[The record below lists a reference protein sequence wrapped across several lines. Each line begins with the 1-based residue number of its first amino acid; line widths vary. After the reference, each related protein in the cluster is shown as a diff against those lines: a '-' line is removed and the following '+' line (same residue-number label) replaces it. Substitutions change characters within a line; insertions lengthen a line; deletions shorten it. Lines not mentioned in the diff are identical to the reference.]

1 MAYFTPEQISR
12 AKDIDLLTYL
22 QNFNPDE
29 LVYESRNTYH
39 TRTHDSLKIN
49 NGMWYW
55 FSRNIGGKNALEY
68 LIQVEEYKFTDAVS
82 HLLNQKGLEKK
93 YIPKQILTEKE
104 KIDRLDLPKKAANNY
119 KVMSYL
125 QSRGI
130 SKNIID
136 ECINKGYI
144 YQEYPKNNVV
154 FVGFDEENNPRYAG
168 VRGTNSSRYMHDAY
182 GSDKAYSFKLK
193 SVVKNNSVHLFESAI
208 DLLSYATFKELKD
221 EKWDEENLLS
231 LAGVYSPGKDILNSK
246 VPKTV
251 STFLKNNSN
260 VDTIYIHFDNDT
272 AGRIATQALI
282 NSFSDSYK
290 IINDP
295 PKSGKDFNDYLC
307 DFLQINRHKCYEN
320 YR

>member
-1 MAYFTPEQISR
+1 MAYFTTSQISK
-12 AKDIDLLTYL
+12 AKEIDLLTYL
-22 QNFNPDE
+22 QNNNPDE

-55 FSRNIGGKNALEY
+55 FSRNIGGKTALEY
-68 LIQVEEYKFTDAVS
+68 LIQVEEYSFTDAVS
-82 HLLNQKGLEKK
+82 HLLNQKGLEKR

-104 KIDRLDLPKKAANNY
+104 KIERLDLPKKAPNNF
-119 KVMSYL
+119 KVISYL
-125 QSRGI
+125 LSRGI

-136 ECINKGYI
+136 ECINKGFI

-154 FVGFDEENNPRYAG
+154 FVGYDDDNIPRYAG

-193 SVVKNNSVHLFESAI
+193 SVIQNNSVHLFESAI
-208 DLLSYATFKELKD
+208 DLLSYATFKELNN

-231 LAGVYSPGKDILNSK
+231 LAGIYSPSKDVLNSK
-246 VPKTV
+246 IPKTI
-251 STFLKNNSN
+251 STFLKSNSN
-260 VDTIYIHFDNDT
+260 IDTIYIHFDNDN
-272 AGRIATQALI
+272 AGRIATEALI

-290 IINDP
+290 TINDP
-295 PKSGKDFNDYLC
+295 PKSGKDYNDYLC
-307 DFLQINRHKCYEN
+307 DFLKINHHKKYEM

>member
-12 AKDIDLLTYL
+12 AKEIDLLTYL
-22 QNFNPDE
+22 QNYNPDE

-82 HLLNQKGLEKK
+82 HLLNQKGLEKR

-104 KIDRLDLPKKAANNY
+104 KIDRLDLPKKASNNY

-154 FVGFDEENNPRYAG
+154 FVGFDEDNNPRYAG

-208 DLLSYATFKELKD
+208 DLLSYATFKELKN

-231 LAGVYSPGKDILNSK
+231 LAGIYSPGKDILNSK

-260 VDTIYIHFDNDT
+260 VDTIYLHFDNDT

-282 NSFSDSYK
+282 NSFSESYK

>member
-12 AKDIDLLTYL
+12 AKEIDLLTYL

-93 YIPKQILTEKE
+93 YVPKQILTEKE
-104 KIDRLDLPKKAANNY
+104 KRDRLDLPKKAANNY

-231 LAGVYSPGKDILNSK
+231 LAGIYSPGKDILNSK

>member
-1 MAYFTPEQISR
+1 MAYFTTSQISK
-12 AKDIDLLTYL
+12 AKEIDLLTYL
-22 QNFNPDE
+22 QNNNPDE

-55 FSRNIGGKNALEY
+55 FSRNIGGKTALEY
-68 LIQVEEYKFTDAVS
+68 LIQVEEYSFTDAVS
-82 HLLNQKGLEKK
+82 HLLNQKGLEKR
-93 YIPKQILTEKE
+93 YIPKLILTEKE
-104 KIDRLDLPKKAANNY
+104 KIERLDLPKKAPNNF
-119 KVMSYL
+119 KVISYL
-125 QSRGI
+125 LSRGI

-136 ECINKGYI
+136 ECINKGFI

-154 FVGFDEENNPRYAG
+154 FVGYDDNNIPRYAG

-193 SVVKNNSVHLFESAI
+193 SVIQNNSVHLFESAI
-208 DLLSYATFKELKD
+208 DLLSYATFKELNN

-231 LAGVYSPGKDILNSK
+231 LAGIYSPGKDVLNSK
-246 VPKTV
+246 IPKTI
-251 STFLKNNSN
+251 STFLKSNSN
-260 VDTIYIHFDNDT
+260 IDTIYIHFDNDN
-272 AGRIATQALI
+272 AGRIATEALI

-290 IINDP
+290 TINDP
-295 PKSGKDFNDYLC
+295 PKSGKDYNDYLC
-307 DFLQINRHKCYEN
+307 DFLKINHHKNYEM

>member
-1 MAYFTPEQISR
+1 MAYFTQEQISR
-12 AKDIDLLTYL
+12 AKEIDLLTYL
-22 QNFNPDE
+22 QNNNPDE

-104 KIDRLDLPKKAANNY
+104 KIERLDLPKKAPNNS
-119 KVMSYL
+119 KVISYL
-125 QSRGI
+125 LSRGI

-136 ECINKGYI
+136 ECINKGFI

-154 FVGFDEENNPRYAG
+154 FVGFDENNIPRYAG

-193 SVVKNNSVHLFESAI
+193 SVENNNSVHLFESAI
-208 DLLSYATFKELKD
+208 DLLSYATFKELNN
-221 EKWDEENLLS
+221 ERWDEENLLS
-231 LAGVYSPGKDILNSK
+231 LAGIYSPSKDILNSK
-246 VPKTV
+246 IPKTV
-251 STFLKNNSN
+251 STFLNNN
-260 VDTIYIHFDNDT
+260 QNIDTIYIHFDNDN
-272 AGRIATQALI
+272 AGRIATEALI

-307 DFLQINRHKCYEN
+307 DYLKINRYKVYEN
-320 YR
+320 CR

>member
-12 AKDIDLLTYL
+12 AKEIDLLTYL
-22 QNFNPDE
+22 QNYNPDE

-82 HLLNQKGLEKK
+82 HLLNQKGLEKR

-104 KIDRLDLPKKAANNY
+104 KIDRLDLPKKASNNY
-119 KVMSYL
+119 KIMSYL

-208 DLLSYATFKELKD
+208 DLLSYATFKELKN

-231 LAGVYSPGKDILNSK
+231 LAGIYSPGKDILNSK

-282 NSFSDSYK
+282 NSFSESYK